1 MMKRRGILGVIA
13 AAALAAGLGGNA
25 MAADGLE
32 IRLGSISPV
41 EGADYKAAATFA
53 ERAAELSDGAIKV
66 TIFPNSSLGT
76 YKEMLEQIRAGALE
90 GIYESMGIVGPW
102 HPLGGLEAVPY
113 LYRDADHFFRVWRS
127 DLGEEVLE
135 ALAAESNFRLIGPAF
150 RGFRQ
155 MSVNRNV
162 EKVEDLDGMKLRVP
176 AIPAYVEAWRALG
189 VSPTPVAFEEVYTA
203 IQQGVVEGQEN
214 PIGLI
219 YDHHFN
225 EVSDYLVLSNHMAET
240 LGFIFN
246 EAWWK
251 ELSDGQREI
260 LAQAATASADWYR
273 AYTEENEQRMIDA
286 LAEKGMTVVRPEL
299 DGFVERARTA
309 EIDPAIAPWV
319 EKMRAVE

>member
-1 MMKRRGILGVIA
+1 MTTRRSILGTIA
-13 AAALAAGLGGNA
+13 GAALATGLGGGA
-25 MAADGLE
+25 MATESLS

-41 EGADYKAAATFA
+41 EGADYKAAEVFA
-53 ERAAELSDGAIKV
+53 DRAAELSDGAIEV

-76 YKEMLEQIRAGALE
+76 YKEMVEQIRAGALE
-90 GIYESMGIVGPW
+90 GLYESMGVIGPW

-113 LYRDADHFFRVWRS
+113 LYKDADHFFRVWRS
-127 DLGEEVLE
+127 ELGQDVLD

-155 MSVNRNV
+155 MSVNRKV
-162 EKVEDLDGMKLRVP
+162 ETVEDLDGMKLRVP

-219 YDHHFN
+219 HDHHFN
-225 EVSDYLVLSNHMAET
+225 EVTDYLVLSNHMAET
-240 LGFIFN
+240 LGFILN
-246 EAWWK
+246 ETWWQNLA
-251 ELSDGQREI
+251 EEQRAI
-260 LAQAATASADWYR
+260 LAEAATASADWYR
-273 AYTEENEQRMIDA
+273 TYTAQNEQKLVDA

-299 DGFVERARTA
+299 DGFLERARTA
-309 EIDPAIAPWV
+309 KIDPAIAPWV
-319 EKMRAVE
+319 EKMRAVD